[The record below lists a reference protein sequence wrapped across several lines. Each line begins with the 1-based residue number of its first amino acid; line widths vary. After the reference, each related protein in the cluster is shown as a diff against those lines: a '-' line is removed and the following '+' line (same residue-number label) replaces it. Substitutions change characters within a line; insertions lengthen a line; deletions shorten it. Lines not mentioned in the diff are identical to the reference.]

1 MACRGGFTL
10 ASQSER
16 KAEPKA
22 RRTTD
27 FVGRYPW
34 GALGIFGIILILVY
48 SLLFFTPGANTPK
61 LGIDLQGGTRV
72 TLVPQGGEPTPQQLD
87 QARTILENRV
97 NGMGV
102 SGAEV
107 VTDGNTL
114 VITVPGEDTAQARNL
129 GQTSQLVF
137 RTVSQPAAPQ
147 VDQIMPTLTDMANRW
162 VSYRLVT
169 PEKANEVLKQY
180 HDLLNQQAAQN
191 GGEEAAPATGEAPT
205 VTAEP
210 LPEPKNSIE
219 EQKRRDE
226 VFDMMLKD
234 RQSTEGATQMAAA
247 ALMECSEENTHDPI
261 AGGDDLSKP
270 LVACYPE
277 MGQPLLL
284 GPSPLLVGEPED
296 GRRLTGNEIDTN
308 RPINGGI
315 NPQTAQNE
323 VVFTFKSD
331 NGETGSETWAKLT
344 QEYLNKQVAVTLDSQ
359 IISAPQVQSAT
370 PVGSSTMITGMKN
383 EEEAKTLANNL
394 QYGALPLSFVGEN
407 GERGGTTTV
416 IPPTLGAASLRAG
429 LIAGLIGLLA
439 VAVFS
444 LVNYRLYGLLAMFTL
459 VASGTLVY
467 GSLVLLGRWI
477 GYSLDLAGVAGLI
490 IGIGTTAD
498 SFVVLY
504 ERIKD
509 EIRDGRTFR
518 SAVPR
523 GWDRARKTIISGNFV
538 SVIAAVVLY
547 ILAVGDVKGFAFTLG
562 LTTVFDLAV
571 TFFVTAPLVILASR
585 KKFFAKASVN
595 GLGKVYELVEQRRA
609 AGEQLAADTGWYNQR
624 MLAKRNA
631 GATDGE
637 SVSDEDG
644 NIESTATSE
653 APESNMIADDRPSS
667 LITLEESIANEPKV
681 PEHLR
686 APLLDDGSP
695 DGSHIVNQEEK

>member
-1 MACRGGFTL
+1 M

-16 KAEPKA
+16 EAEHKA
-22 RRTTD
+22 RHTTD

-137 RTVSQPAAPQ
+137 RTVAQPSAPQ
-147 VDQIMPTLTDMANRW
+147 LDQIMPTLTDMANRW
-162 VSYRLVT
+162 VKYGLVP

-180 HDLLNQQAAQN
+180 HDLMSQQGNAAE
-191 GGEEAAPATGEAPT
+191 GEEAAAAAGDAPT
-205 VTAEP
+205 VDAEP

-226 VFDMMLKD
+226 VFDMLLKD
-234 RQSTEGATQMAAA
+234 RQSTDAATQMAAA
-247 ALMECSEENTHDPI
+247 GLMECSEDSTHDPI
-261 AGGDDLSKP
+261 AGGDDLAKP

-277 MGQPLLL
+277 MGQAMLL

-344 QEYLNKQVAVTLDSQ
+344 QEYLNKQVAVVLDSQ
-359 IISAPQVQSAT
+359 IISAPEVQSAT

-439 VAVFS
+439 VAIFS
-444 LVNYRLYGLLAMFTL
+444 LANYRLYGVLAMFTL

-509 EIRDGRTFR
+509 EIREGRTFR

-609 AGEQLAADTGWYNQR
+609 AGEHLEADTGWYNQR
-624 MLAKRNA
+624 MLAKRN
-631 GATDGE
+631 GE
-637 SVSDEDG
+637 ASDSAEGTGPTKVAVDT
-644 NIESTATSE
+644 NADD
-653 APESNMIADDRPSS
+653 APESRMIADDRPSA
-667 LITLEESIANEPKV
+667 LITLEESIANEPQV

-686 APLLDDGSP
+686 KKPVEDDTPTGPNNS
-695 DGSHIVNQEEK
+695 GQEEK

>member
-1 MACRGGFTL
+1 MCAGDLACRGGKTV
-10 ASQSER
+10 ASQSGRE
-16 KAEPKA
+16 AEHKV
-22 RRTTD
+22 RHTTD

-34 GALGIFGIILILVY
+34 GALAIFGIILVLVY
-48 SLLFFTPGANTPK
+48 SLLFFTPGSNTPK

-114 VITVPGEDTAQARNL
+114 VITVPGEDTAQARTL

-137 RTVSQPAAPQ
+137 RTVAQPTPPQ
-147 VDQIMPTLTDMANRW
+147 LDQIMPTIEDMANRW
-162 VSYRLVT
+162 VKYGLVT

-180 HDLLNQQAAQN
+180 HDLMNQQAQQA
-191 GGEEAAPATGEAPT
+191 GGEAATGEAPT
-205 VTAEP
+205 VTEQP

-226 VFDMMLKD
+226 VFHVMLKD
-234 RQSTEGATQMAAA
+234 RQATDGATQMAAA
-247 ALMECSEENTHDPI
+247 ALMQCTEDSTHDPI

-277 MGQPLLL
+277 MGQALLL
-284 GPSPLLVGEPED
+284 GPSPLLEGQPED

-308 RPINGGI
+308 RPITGGI

-323 VVFTFKSD
+323 VVFTFKND
-331 NGETGSETWAKLT
+331 NGETGSATWAKLT

-383 EEEAKTLANNL
+383 EEEAKALANNL

-439 VAVFS
+439 VAIFS
-444 LVNYRLYGLLAMFTL
+444 LANYRLYGVLAMFTL

-509 EIRDGRTFR
+509 EIREGRTFR

-538 SVIAAVVLY
+538 SLIAAVVLY

-571 TFFVTAPLVILASR
+571 TFFVTAPLVVLASKR
-585 KKFFAKASVN
+585 KFFAKASLN

-609 AGEQLAADTGWYNQR
+609 AGEVLEADKGWYNQR
-624 MLAKRNA
+624 YLAQGADDSASTGSVEEEAEDKEA
-631 GATDGE
+631 GSSSIMVD
-637 SVSDEDG
+637 
-644 NIESTATSE
+644 
-653 APESNMIADDRPSS
+653 DDRPSS
-667 LITLEESIANEPKV
+667 LISLEESIANEPKV

-686 APLLDDGSP
+686 AKPTEEDTPHGP
-695 DGSHIVNQEEK
+695 ANPGQEEK

>member
-1 MACRGGFTL
+1 M

-16 KAEPKA
+16 EAEHKA
-22 RRTTD
+22 RHTTD

-48 SLLFFTPGANTPK
+48 SLLFLTPGANTPK

-137 RTVSQPAAPQ
+137 RTVAQPSAPQ
-147 VDQIMPTLTDMANRW
+147 LDQIMPTLTDMANRW
-162 VSYRLVT
+162 LTYGVVT

-180 HDLLNQQAAQN
+180 HDLMNQQGNAAE
-191 GGEEAAPATGEAPT
+191 GEEATAAAGDAPT
-205 VTAEP
+205 VDAEP

-226 VFDMMLKD
+226 VFDMLLED
-234 RQSTEGATQMAAA
+234 RQSSDAATQMAAA
-247 ALMECSEENTHDPI
+247 GLMECSEDSTHDPI

-277 MGQPLLL
+277 MGQAMLL

-323 VVFTFKSD
+323 VVFTFKSE
-331 NGETGSETWAKLT
+331 NGETGSETWAQLT
-344 QEYLNKQVAVTLDSQ
+344 QEYLNKQVAVVLDSQ

-439 VAVFS
+439 VAIFS
-444 LVNYRLYGLLAMFTL
+444 LANYRLYGVLAMFTL

-509 EIRDGRTFR
+509 EIREGRTFR

-523 GWDRARKTIISGNFV
+523 GWDRARRTIITGNFV

-609 AGEQLAADTGWYNQR
+609 AGEHLEADTAWYNHR
-624 MLAKRNA
+624 MLAKRNGEAA
-631 GATDGE
+631 GSSEGTG
-637 SVSDEDG
+637 
-644 NIESTATSE
+644 STKVTVDTEADD
-653 APESNMIADDRPSS
+653 APESRMIADDRPSA
-667 LITLEESIANEPKV
+667 LITLEESIANEPQV

-686 APLLDDGSP
+686 KKLVDDDTPTGPNNS
-695 DGSHIVNQEEK
+695 GQEEK